1 MALATNLHRRGAV
14 YYWRRRVPAR
24 FALAIGAIWLK
35 LSLRT
40 REPVRARFLAAQ
52 LDATAADLFMTT
64 ALDAITKEQLAT
76 LFRKAFLG
84 HEAKLDRIA
93 AFARQEPGF
102 DPATEAATERAM
114 GWSYRI
120 ASARGVGG
128 RLAEDDRV
136 AMAKAG
142 LGEAEIAEVGGC
154 LVAMQRSGA
163 LKPSGARIREIVEE
177 VGALPTAG
185 NVACAEP
192 IYLRA
197 LGEALLRT
205 SDRFVS
211 DALPYDDLVAGIATN
226 VPEMRPDSRTA
237 ASVVTD
243 AQPTTAATVSETI
256 SSTPLVS
263 SVAPSST
270 PVGDA
275 AATIEA
281 IGARLIAEKRQDREW
296 DDKTCRQAEFI
307 FTLFGRFLR
316 EEHGLSDLFGLR
328 QAHCDAFDGFLR
340 ALFKSV
346 GKSPKD
352 KDRSIRE
359 LRRISEAKK
368 PEERGLES
376 GTRNRHLTFLGQALV
391 RARKAG
397 VTVDPGVSLTEFR
410 ARKKKRGRDQRPIPP
425 STALASFFS
434 LPVFTGCHAWDDIH
448 TAGPELF
455 HRAAYFGPM
464 LAHYEGMRREEFCA
478 LGVQDVIISNGEHPY
493 LHVCFNEFG
502 RVKNAQSVRN
512 LALHPELV
520 RLGFLDYVATLR
532 RLGHK
537 RVFPDLFS
545 PSTRGLLGDR
555 LYDEL
560 RPAFT
565 KAVFTTHHVRHFFG
579 NALKQQRV
587 AEEFRADLLGHGGK
601 TETTERYC
609 DPIGIK
615 LQLEELTK
623 LSILTAHLEPQPI
636 CLVPWVERGEIAPWS
651 HASRRRAA
659 SRPTRKVRS

>member
-14 YYWRRRVPAR
+14 YYWRRRMPAK
-24 FALAIGAIWLK
+24 FALATGANWLK

-64 ALDAITKEQLAT
+64 LPDAITKEQLAT

-84 HEAKLDRIA
+84 HEAKLDRVA

-102 DPATEAATERAM
+102 DSAAEMASERAM
-114 GWSYRI
+114 GWSYRV
-120 ASARGVGG
+120 ASSRGVNG
-128 RLAEDDRV
+128 RLTEDDRA

-142 LGEAEIAEVGGC
+142 LAEAEIAGVDAC
-154 LVAMQRSGA
+154 LDAMRRSGA
-163 LKPSGARIREIVEE
+163 LAPSQARIREIIEE
-177 VGALPTAG
+177 IGVLPTPG
-185 NVACAEP
+185 NVARAEP

-205 SDRFVS
+205 RDRFVS
-211 DALPYDDLVAGIATN
+211 DALPYEDLIADLGTEACEVN
-226 VPEMRPDSRTA
+226 SERRSAEPV
-237 ASVVTD
+237 
-243 AQPTTAATVSETI
+243 ATVADPITVPSV
-256 SSTPLVS
+256 PLPIVS
-263 SVAPSST
+263 SASTLAPTST
-270 PVGDA
+270 STL
-275 AATIEA
+275 TIEA
-281 IGARLIAEKRQDREW
+281 IGAKLIAEKHQDREW
-296 DDKTCRQAEFI
+296 DGKTCRQAEFI

-316 EEHGLSDLFGLR
+316 EEHELTNLGGLR
-328 QAHCDAFDGFLR
+328 QTHCDAFDGFLR

-352 KDRSIRE
+352 KYRSIRE

-368 PEERGLES
+368 LDERGLES

-397 VTVDPGVSLTEFR
+397 IAIDPGVSLTEFR
-410 ARKKKRGRDQRPIPP
+410 ARKKKRGRNQRTTPP
-425 STALASFFS
+425 STALETFFS
-434 LPVFTGCHAWDDIH
+434 LPVFTGCRAWDDIH

-478 LGVQDVIISNGEHPY
+478 LSVEDVITSNGEHPY

-502 RVKNAQSVRN
+502 RVKNTQSMRN

-520 RLGFLDYVATLR
+520 RLGFLDYVAALR
-532 RLGHK
+532 RSGHK

-565 KAVFTTHHVRHFFG
+565 MAGFTNHQVRHHFG
-579 NALKQQRV
+579 NVLKQQRV

-609 DPIGIK
+609 NPIGIK
-615 LQLEELTK
+615 LQLEELAK
-623 LSILTAHLEPQPI
+623 LPVLTAQLEPKPI
-636 CLVPWVERGEIAPWS
+636 RLVPCQTPFHKG
-651 HASRRRAA
+651 
-659 SRPTRKVRS
+659 

>member
-1 MALATNLHRRGAV
+1 VALATNLHRRGAV
-14 YYWRRRVPAR
+14 YYWRRRIPAR
-24 FALAIGAIWLK
+24 FALAIGTNWLK

-40 REPVRARFLAAQ
+40 REPVRARFLATQ

-64 ALDAITKEQLAT
+64 VPDAITKEQLAK
-76 LFRKAFLG
+76 LFRKAFLS
-84 HEAKLDRIA
+84 HEAKLDRVA
-93 AFARQEPGF
+93 AFARQEPNF
-102 DPATEAATERAM
+102 DPAVEMASERAM
-114 GWSYRI
+114 GWSYRV
-120 ASARGVGG
+120 ASGRGVNG
-128 RLAEDDRV
+128 RLADDDRS

-142 LGEAEIAEVGGC
+142 LAEAEIANVGAC
-154 LVAMQRSGA
+154 LDAMQRSGA
-163 LKPSGARIREIVEE
+163 LAPSQARIREIIKEI
-177 VGALPTAG
+177 GALPTPG
-185 NVACAEP
+185 NVARAEP

-205 SDRFVS
+205 RDRFVS
-211 DALPYDDLVAGIATN
+211 DALPYEDLIADLGTEACKWDSEQRSAEPIATAPDPITVQS
-226 VPEMRPDSRTA
+226 VPPPI
-237 ASVVTD
+237 ASS
-243 AQPTTAATVSETI
+243 AP
-256 SSTPLVS
+256 PL
-263 SVAPSST
+263 APSST
-270 PVGDA
+270 STL
-275 AATIEA
+275 TIGA
-281 IGARLIAEKRQDREW
+281 IGAKLIAEKRQDLEW

-316 EEHGLSDLFGLR
+316 EEHGLTDLGGLR
-328 QAHCDAFDGFLR
+328 QTHCDAFDGFLR

-352 KDRSIRE
+352 KDRSVRE

-368 PEERGLES
+368 PDERGLAS

-397 VTVDPGVSLTEFR
+397 VAIDPGVSLTEFR
-410 ARKKKRGRDQRPIPP
+410 GRKKKRGRDQRLTPP
-425 STALASFFS
+425 STALATFFS
-434 LPVFTGCHAWDDIH
+434 LPVFTGCRAWDDIH

-478 LGVQDVIISNGEHPY
+478 LSIEDVISTNGEHPY
-493 LHVCFNEFG
+493 LHVCFNDFG
-502 RVKNAQSVRN
+502 RLKNAQSVRN
-512 LALHPELV
+512 LALHPELL
-520 RLGFLDYVATLR
+520 RLGFMDYVAALR
-532 RLGHK
+532 RSGHK

-565 KAVFTTHHVRHFFG
+565 KAGFTTHQVRHHFG

-609 DPIGIK
+609 NPIGIK
-615 LQLEELTK
+615 LQLEELMK
-623 LSILTAHLEPQPI
+623 LPILTSYLEPKPI
-636 CLVPWVERGEIAPWS
+636 RLVPWVERSEIAPWS
-651 HASRRRAA
+651 HAIKRFTSRVVRA
-659 SRPTRKVRS
+659 SRTVKEQE